1 MAKKKSITLGV
12 DKEYQAKWD
21 LDTLRQAKEI
31 ESNAARMRA
40 AQNYAKEQV
49 KMLGGIVSG
58 SGKAPAK
65 KTTSKKK

>member
-1 MAKKKSITLGV
+1 MAKSKALKM

-31 ESNAARMRA
+31 EANKARMMA

-49 KMLGGIVSG
+49 KMLGGIVSAA
-58 SGKAPAK
+58 GKAPAK
-65 KTTSKKK
+65 KTTKKK

>member
-1 MAKKKSITLGV
+1 MASKKSIGV
-12 DKEYQAKWD
+12 NKEYQARWD

-31 ESNAARMRA
+31 ESNAARLRA

-49 KMLGGIVSG
+49 KMLGNIAS
-58 SGKAPAK
+58 PAK

>member
-1 MAKKKSITLGV
+1 MAKKKLTSTLSM

-31 ESNAARMRA
+31 ETNAARMRA

-65 KTTSKKK
+65 KTTKKK

>member
-1 MAKKKSITLGV
+1 MAKSKTLKM

-21 LDTLRQAKEI
+21 LDTLRQAREI
-31 ESNAARMRA
+31 EANKARMMA

-58 SGKAPAK
+58 AGKAPSK
-65 KTTSKKK
+65 KSTSKNK

>member
-1 MAKKKSITLGV
+1 MAKSKTLKI

-21 LDTLRQAKEI
+21 LDTLKQAKEI
-31 ESNAARMRA
+31 QNNAARMRA

-65 KTTSKKK
+65 KSTTKRK

>member
-1 MAKKKSITLGV
+1 MAKKKSTIMSE
-12 DKEYQAKWD
+12 DKTYQAKWD

-31 ESNAARMRA
+31 EANAARMRA

-65 KTTSKKK
+65 KTTTKKK

>member
-1 MAKKKSITLGV
+1 MAKTKISS
-12 DKEYQAKWD
+12 DPYQAKWD

-31 ESNAARMRA
+31 EANRARMNAAKT
-40 AQNYAKEQV
+40 YAKEQV

-65 KTTSKKK
+65 KTTTKKK

>member
-1 MAKKKSITLGV
+1 MAKIKALKM

-31 ESNAARMRA
+31 EANNARMMA

-49 KMLGGIVSG
+49 KMLGNIVSG
-58 SGKAPAK
+58 AGKAPAK
-65 KTTSKKK
+65 KTTKKK

>member
-1 MAKKKSITLGV
+1 MAKITNKV

-31 ESNAARMRA
+31 QSNTARMKA

-49 KMLGGIVSG
+49 KMLGGIVSDK
-58 SGKAPAK
+58 GKAPARKSSRK
-65 KTTSKKK
+65 K

>member
-1 MAKKKSITLGV
+1 MAKTKALKM

-31 ESNAARMRA
+31 EANKARMMA

-49 KMLGGIVSG
+49 KMLGNIVSAA
-58 SGKAPAK
+58 GKAPAK
-65 KTTSKKK
+65 KTTKKK

>member
-1 MAKKKSITLGV
+1 MAKISALKM

-21 LDTLRQAKEI
+21 LDTLRQAREI
-31 ESNAARMRA
+31 EANKARMMA

-58 SGKAPAK
+58 PNKAPAK
-65 KTTSKKK
+65 KLMSKKK

>member
-1 MAKKKSITLGV
+1 MAKTKALKM

-31 ESNAARMRA
+31 EANKARMMA

-58 SGKAPAK
+58 TGKAPAK
-65 KTTSKKK
+65 KSLSKKK

>member
-1 MAKKKSITLGV
+1 MAKSKAIKL

-65 KTTSKKK
+65 KSTTKKK

>member
-1 MAKKKSITLGV
+1 MAKSSALKM

-31 ESNAARMRA
+31 ETNRARMMA

-49 KMLGGIVSG
+49 KMLGGIVS
-58 SGKAPAK
+58 SAGKAPAK
-65 KTTSKKK
+65 KTMTKKK

>member
-1 MAKKKSITLGV
+1 MAKSKALKM

-21 LDTLRQAKEI
+21 LDTLRQAREI
-31 ESNAARMRA
+31 EANKARMMS

-58 SGKAPAK
+58 VGKAPAK
-65 KTTSKKK
+65 KTAKKK

>member
-1 MAKKKSITLGV
+1 MAKTKALKM

-21 LDTLRQAKEI
+21 LDTLRQAREI
-31 ESNAARMRA
+31 EANKARMMA

-58 SGKAPAK
+58 AGKAPAK
-65 KTTSKKK
+65 KSLSKKK

>member
-1 MAKKKSITLGV
+1 MAKSKALKM

-21 LDTLRQAKEI
+21 LDTLRQAREI
-31 ESNAARMRA
+31 EANKARMMA

-58 SGKAPAK
+58 AGKAPAK
-65 KTTSKKK
+65 KTIKKK

>member
-1 MAKKKSITLGV
+1 MASSKKSTVSI

-31 ESNAARMRA
+31 EASATRLRA

-49 KMLGGIVSG
+49 KMLGGIVSK
-58 SGKAPAK
+58 SS
-65 KTTSKKK
+65 SKKK

>member
-1 MAKKKSITLGV
+1 MAKTKTLKM

-65 KTTSKKK
+65 KSTIKKK

>member
-1 MAKKKSITLGV
+1 MAKTKLSSV
-12 DKEYQAKWD
+12 DPYQAKWD

-31 ESNAARMRA
+31 EANKARMSA
-40 AQNYAKEQV
+40 ATNYAKEQV

-65 KTTSKKK
+65 KSTPKKK

>member
-1 MAKKKSITLGV
+1 MAKKKSMTIGI

-49 KMLGGIVSG
+49 KMLGGIVL

-65 KTTSKKK
+65 KLTNKKK

>member
-1 MAKKKSITLGV
+1 MANSKKTLV
-12 DKEYQAKWD
+12 KMDKEYQAKWD

-65 KTTSKKK
+65 KSTTKKK

>member
-1 MAKKKSITLGV
+1 MAKKKSTSILNM

-31 ESNAARMRA
+31 ETNAARMRA

-65 KTTSKKK
+65 KITKKK

>member
-1 MAKKKSITLGV
+1 MAKVKISS
-12 DKEYQAKWD
+12 DPYQAKWD

-31 ESNAARMRA
+31 EANRARLNAAKT
-40 AQNYAKEQV
+40 YAKEQV

-65 KTTSKKK
+65 KSTPKKK

>member
-1 MAKKKSITLGV
+1 MAKSKALKM

-21 LDTLRQAKEI
+21 LDTLRQAREI
-31 ESNAARMRA
+31 EANKARMMA

>member
-1 MAKKKSITLGV
+1 MAKSKALKM

-31 ESNAARMRA
+31 EANATRMRA

-49 KMLGGIVSG
+49 KMLGGIVSAK
-58 SGKAPAK
+58 GKAPVK
-65 KTTSKKK
+65 KTITKKK

>member
-1 MAKKKSITLGV
+1 MAKKKSTTLSV
-12 DKEYQAKWD
+12 DKQYQAKWD

-31 ESNAARMRA
+31 ETNAARMRA

-58 SGKAPAK
+58 KGKAPAK
-65 KTTSKKK
+65 KLTSKKK

>member
-1 MAKKKSITLGV
+1 MAKSKKTLV
-12 DKEYQAKWD
+12 KMDKEYQAKWD
-21 LDTLRQAKEI
+21 LDTLRQAREI
-31 ESNAARMRA
+31 EANKARMIA

-58 SGKAPAK
+58 TGKAPAK

>member
-1 MAKKKSITLGV
+1 MAKTKTLKM

-31 ESNAARMRA
+31 EANKARMMA

-58 SGKAPAK
+58 SCKAPAK
-65 KTTSKKK
+65 KTMTKKK

>member
-1 MAKKKSITLGV
+1 MTKIKALKM

-31 ESNAARMRA
+31 EANKARMMA

-58 SGKAPAK
+58 AGKAPAK
-65 KTTSKKK
+65 KTTKKK